1 MGRAIR
7 LVLAS
12 VVLSTMFAAAP
23 AALASSNDV
32 IRRGACTG
40 SNHWRLELSKTP
52 GRRIEVDYKVFTG
65 AVGQTWRVVERH
77 NGVVYFRGTRVSHDS
92 PAQIEVDNFV
102 RNLAG
107 TDRIR
112 ARATNAANGEV
123 CIGTASI

>member
-1 MGRAIR
+1 MGKTMR
-7 LVLAS
+7 LLLAS
-12 VVLSTMFAAAP
+12 AVVATLFAAAP

-40 SNHWRLELSKTP
+40 SSHWRLELSTAS
-52 GRRIEVDYKVFTG
+52 GGRIEVDFKVVTG

-92 PAQIEVDNFV
+92 PAEIEVDNFV

-112 ARATNAANGEV
+112 ARATNAATGEV